1 MKLSLFSQS
10 PGRSPW
16 VLAAAV
22 AFASA
27 ATATAQTTTNLTLY
41 PNYPGLQGAGPVGID
56 GDSPTGWENGSWR
69 ANVAT
74 GAVSPNNFTS
84 INLSPMDLFG
94 RDDVRVDELASV
106 SYYTKKA
113 GAAGSVDW
121 FFQFYTKPY
130 AGSPGSTWYGHRI
143 NAEPYFSQS
152 LNAPANQWNQWQ
164 TDNGPDNRL
173 RFYDSSNN
181 YFGGYSDPF
190 LDSLAGMTYPIPAW
204 NLNSAYNDLGPQEIM
219 YFNLGLGTAWAGGFL
234 GQIDGIRIELTD
246 GSVAYVNL
254 ENFPAPAIALN
265 ADASCYNAG
274 VGDTVTVA
282 IDLTGNSNDEIVGGQ
297 FFLQYDSSVLSFVSA
312 VPGGGVFDLEVYEFS
327 AIPGLLDY
335 AVGVTGFGPGTSGDA
350 TMAVLTFTALQ
361 EVCDVANLIEFR
373 FSMPP
378 TRLTDNNGSPID
390 PDLADLGAIT
400 IDGTNPTFTFVPSGV
415 TVECDDPTD
424 PANTGGFATATDN
437 CDASPVVDYS
447 DDVAPGS
454 CPQSWT
460 ITRTWT
466 ATDACGNSTSQNQVI
481 TVVDTT
487 APVFLTVPGD
497 ITVNAEAGYCSA
509 DVDVYQAELMTFDSN
524 PTLSPT
530 QAPGVW
536 YTDRY
541 APFGFVSEFFD
552 GDNRLKHSID
562 ASDCS
567 PCRGGSF
574 TGAFYD
580 TQGRKYDIAGT
591 TSMSIELYVPAD
603 WATTDRRMAGFWGT
617 AFNAGNVVSL
627 YPIVEFTSDG
637 SNPRFRVWPADP
649 IGGGWVDL
657 GLPTGFVYDE
667 WYTLEISINGNQVM
681 LSAGDLTYTLS
692 ANNSVEIGNVILQG
706 HNNTAGVTYDIY
718 WDNLAYAQTPMAVD
732 NCDAGPVIT
741 YERSDNSLLTL
752 NDPFPAGVTTI
763 TWTAT
768 DACGNFSTATTDITV
783 NAVNEFVVDVE
794 LLNVDAG
801 PFTRCI
807 TFRFQGPGGANA
819 TVSETMTFTNG
830 LASATILV
838 PCGNYT
844 CVDARDTLHTLATS
858 QTLVVSGMQYTA
870 DFTGA
875 FGLEGGNLN
884 DDAYIDILDFGI
896 YVGQFNANYGT
907 ADTTCST
914 TAPHADISGDGFVTA
929 ADFSF
934 IANNFLQFSDVC
946 PVQTMLGGLV
956 TRPGATFSGAANA
969 GGRVAGPVTRIS
981 VRQLQMQGLG
991 NLAIADLNGDGW
1003 LDEFDVIAFLN
1014 GARP

>member
-56 GDSPTGWENGSWR
+56 GDSPAGWENGSWR

-74 GAVSPNNFTS
+74 GAVSPNHFTS
-84 INLSPMDLFG
+84 INLLPMDLFG

-130 AGSPGSTWYGHRI
+130 AGSPGAAWYGHRI

-152 LNAPANQWNQWQ
+152 LNAPAGQWNQWQ
-164 TDNGPDNRL
+164 TDNGPDNRI

-378 TRLTDNNGSPID
+378 TRLTDSSGSPID

-400 IDGTNPTFTFVPSGV
+400 IDGTNPTFTFVPSNT

-437 CDASPVVDYS
+437 CDASPIVDYS
-447 DDVAPGS
+447 DDVVPGS

-487 APVFLTVPGD
+487 PPA
-497 ITVNAEAGYCSA
+497 ITCPDNIVVNAEAGTCEANVALLAAEWEFDVNASLVATGDPSNPYAVELRSVVGDPNGPWGPTGAVVYTPSSPMVFADITALSA
-509 DVDVYQAELMTFDSN
+509 DFNMIQGCIV
-524 PTLSPT
+524 
-530 QAPGVW
+530 
-536 YTDRY
+536 
-541 APFGFVSEFFD
+541 
-552 GDNRLKHSID
+552 
-562 ASDCS
+562 
-567 PCRGGSF
+567 GGSPRF
-574 TGAFYD
+574 AIGIDSTNDGLVNGHIFVHWGPEGSPWSGCPGPGWTSTGNLLLSAD
-580 TQGRKYDIAGT
+580 GRWEGAQLGGSTVMTYSAIQTLVGSLAY
-591 TSMSIELYVPAD
+591 S
-603 WATTDRRMAGFWGT
+603 
-617 AFNAGNVVSL
+617 NVV
-627 YPIVEFTSDG
+627 YVIVNVDG
-637 SNPRFRVWPADP
+637 YWAQDQIMLVDNVQ
-649 IGGGWVDL
+649 IGS
-657 GLPTGFVYDE
+657 
-667 WYTLEISINGNQVM
+667 TLHTFGN
-681 LSAGDLTYTLS
+681 AT
-692 ANNSVEIGNVILQG
+692 
-706 HNNTAGVTYDIY
+706 
-718 WDNLAYAQTPMAVD
+718 AVD
-732 NCDAGPVIT
+732 NCDPAPSIT
-741 YERSDNSLLTL
+741 AVRSDSLPL
-752 NDPFPAGVTTI
+752 DSPYPVGVTTI

-768 DACGNFSTATTDITV
+768 DACGNFSQCVQTVTV

-858 QTLVVSGMQYTA
+858 QTLVVSGIQYTA

-914 TAPHADISGDGFVTA
+914 TAPHADISGDGLVTA
-929 ADFSF
+929 ADFTF
-934 IANNFLQFSDVC
+934 IATNFLQFSDVC

>member
-1 MKLSLFSQS
+1 MMLSLSSQS
-10 PGRSPW
+10 LRRSPLAL
-16 VLAAAV
+16 VAAAIFV
-22 AFASA
+22 CAAS
-27 ATATAQTTTNLTLY
+27 ATAQTTTNLTLY
-41 PNYPGLQGAGPVGID
+41 PNYPGLQGAGPIGID
-56 GDSPTGWENGSWR
+56 GDSPSGWEDGCWR

-74 GAVSPNNFTS
+74 GAVSPNHFTS
-84 INLSPMDLFG
+84 IILDPMDLFG
-94 RDDVRVDELASV
+94 RNDVRVNELASV

-113 GAAGSVDW
+113 GAAGAVDW

-130 AGSPGSTWYGHRI
+130 AGSPGATWYGHRI
-143 NAEPYFSQS
+143 NAEPYFSGS

-164 TDNGPDNRL
+164 TDDNTDNRL

-190 LDSLAGMTYPIPAW
+190 LDSLAGLTYPIAAW
-204 NLNSAYNDLGPQEIM
+204 NLNAAYNDLGPQEIM
-219 YFNLGLGTAWAGGFL
+219 YFNLGLGTAWAGGFQ
-234 GQIDGIRIELTD
+234 GRIDGIRIELTD

-265 ADASCYNAG
+265 ADESCYNAG
-274 VGDTVTVA
+274 VGDTVTVT
-282 IDLTGNSNDEIVGGQ
+282 IDLTGNSNDDVVGGQ
-297 FFLQYDSSVLSFVSA
+297 FFLEYDNSVLSFVSA
-312 VPGGGVFDLEVYEFS
+312 VPGGGVFDVEVYEL
-327 AIPGLLDY
+327 AIPGFIDY
-335 AVGVTGFGPGTSGDA
+335 AVGVTGGGPGTSGDA

-361 EVCDVANLIEFR
+361 EVCDVANLVEFR

-378 TRLTDNNGSPID
+378 TRLTDDNGNSID

-400 IDGTNPTFTFVPSGV
+400 IDATAPTFTFVPSNT

-437 CDASPVVDYS
+437 CDSAPDVTFS
-447 DDVAPGS
+447 DDVTPGS

-466 ATDACGNSTSQNQVI
+466 ATDACGNATSQDQII
-481 TVVDTT
+481 TVEDTT
-487 APVFLTVPGD
+487 PPVFVSVPD
-497 ITVNAEAGYCSA
+497 DVTVNAEAGSCSA
-509 DVDVYQAELMTFDSN
+509 TVDVYQAVAIGFDVA

-530 QAPGVW
+530 QMPGVW

-541 APFGFVSEFFD
+541 APYGFTSEFFD
-552 GDNRLKHSID
+552 GDDRLKHSID

-567 PCRGGSF
+567 PCRPGGF
-574 TGAFYD
+574 GGAFYD
-580 TQGRKYDIAGT
+580 TQGRKYDTPGT
-591 TSMSIELYVPAD
+591 TSMSIDLYVPAA

-617 AFNAGNVVSL
+617 AFNAGNAISL

-649 IGGGWVDL
+649 IGGGWIDI
-657 GLPTGFVYDE
+657 GLPTGFVYDD
-667 WYTLEISINGNQVM
+667 WYTLEISINGNQVT
-681 LSAGDLTYTLS
+681 LSAGDATYTLA

-706 HNNTAGVTYDIY
+706 YNNTAGVTYDIY
-718 WDNLAYAQTPMAVD
+718 WDDFLYAQLPMAVD
-732 NCDAGPVIT
+732 NCDAAPVIT
-741 YERSDNSLLTL
+741 YERSDNPILTL
-752 NDPFPAGVTTI
+752 SDPFPSGTTTI

-768 DACGNFSTATTDITV
+768 DACGNFSTDTTTVTV

-807 TFRFQGPGGANA
+807 TFRFQGPGGATA

-830 LASATILV
+830 LASATIDV

-858 QTLVVSGMQYTA
+858 QTLAISGTQYTA
-870 DFTGA
+870 DLTGA
-875 FGLEGGNLN
+875 FGLVGGNLN

-896 YVGQFNANYGT
+896 YVGQFNADYGT
-907 ADTTCST
+907 ADTNCT
-914 TAPHADISGDGFVTA
+914 TVGPHADISGDGLVTT
-929 ADFSF
+929 ADFTF
-934 IANNFLQFSDVC
+934 ITTNFLEFSDVC
-946 PVQTMLGGLV
+946 PVQAMMGGLV
-956 TRPGATFSGAANA
+956 TRPGTSFSGAAQA
-969 GGRVAGPVTRIS
+969 GTRIAGPVTRIS
-981 VRQLQMQGLG
+981 VRELHQQGLG
-991 NLAIADLNGDGW
+991 SLAIADLNGDGW
-1003 LDEFDVIAFLN
+1003 LDEFDVIAFFN